1 MRRFI
6 VGITGASGAIYARRV
21 IQGIT
26 AAECRVE
33 LVASVNGRRL
43 IFDELDMKRLD
54 ADALSEGRGEL
65 VTIHADND
73 VGGALGSGSFM
84 HDGMVIVPCSAN
96 TLARVSVGVTD
107 NQLQRAAC
115 VALKER
121 RPLILAHRE
130 SPLSLTEIEAMR
142 TVTLAGAIVL
152 PLAPGFYLKPRSID
166 DLVDFMAARMLDLLK
181 VPHSLSKRWDE
192 HVADARSERADRA
205 SQRA

>member
-21 IQGIT
+21 IQAIT

-43 IFDELDMKRLD
+43 VFDELDMKRLD
-54 ADALSEGRGEL
+54 ADALSDGRGHL
-65 VTIHADND
+65 VTLHADND
-73 VGGALGSGSFM
+73 VGGSLGSGSFM

-96 TLARVSVGVTD
+96 TLARVSVGITD
-107 NQLQRAAC
+107 NQLQRAAS

-130 SPLSLTEIEAMR
+130 TPLSLVDIEAMR
-142 TVTLAGAIVL
+142 TVTLAGAIVV
-152 PLAPGFYLKPRSID
+152 PLAPGFYLKPQSID
-166 DLVDFMAARMLDLLK
+166 DLVDFMTARILDLLK
-181 VPHSLSKRWDE
+181 IPHSLSKRWDE
-192 HVADARSERADRA
+192 HLASEP
-205 SQRA
+205 S

>member
-6 VGITGASGAIYARRV
+6 VGITGASGATYARRV

-33 LVASVNGRRL
+33 LVASGNGRRL
-43 IFDELDMKRLD
+43 VFDELDMKRLD
-54 ADALSEGRGEL
+54 VDALSDGRGHL
-65 VTIHADND
+65 VTIHAEND

-96 TLARVSVGVTD
+96 TLARISVGVTD

-130 SPLSLTEIEAMR
+130 SPLSLTDIEAMR
-142 TVTLAGAIVL
+142 TVTLAGAIVC
-152 PLAPGFYLKPRSID
+152 PLAPGFYLKPQSID
-166 DLVDFMAARMLDLLK
+166 DLVDFMSARILDLLK
-181 VPHSLSKRWDE
+181 VPHSFSKRWDS
-192 HVADARSERADRA
+192 HLADERALR
-205 SQRA
+205 